1 MKGVFALRDQ
11 SDFYKTI
18 GTRIREIRVSK
29 GVSQADLAER
39 AKLSPPVISN
49 LENGHSKIWLI
60 TFAKV
65 CEALQVS
72 ANDILR
78 LDTPAAI
85 NDYPQE
91 FTALISDCNSSEIES
106 ILKIAKEVKLS
117 LKKQKQEY

>member
-1 MKGVFALRDQ
+1 MQDS

-18 GTRIREIRVSK
+18 GSRIRDIRISM
-29 GVSQADLAER
+29 GINQADLADA
-39 AKLSPPVISN
+39 AKLSPPVISS

-85 NDYPQE
+85 NDYPKE
-91 FTALISDCNSSEIES
+91 FTSLIADCSSSEIES
-106 ILKIAKEVKLS
+106 ILKIAQEVKS
-117 LKKQKQEY
+117 SIRKQNSEY